1 MNSVG
6 KYFSDIFYGI
16 KSLWKGL
23 MVTGYY
29 FVRPGTIVT
38 QQYPENRKEL
48 KMFDRFKGEVI
59 LQHDE
64 NNFHTCNGCGICQ
77 LNCPN
82 GSLEIITDSVTN
94 EDGKSERIIDK
105 HIYHLSM
112 CTFCGLCIKACPSN
126 SLAWGQEFEH
136 AVFNR
141 EALTKILNQPGSLI
155 KKTPKEP
162 KAPKPVVTDT
172 VPTSNPAN

>member
-6 KYFSDIFYGI
+6 KYFSDIFYGVR
-16 KSLWKGL
+16 SLWKGL

-29 FVRPGTIVT
+29 FVHPKQIVT
-38 QQYPENRKEL
+38 QQYPENRKTL
-48 KMFDRFKGEVI
+48 KMFDEFKGEVI
-59 LQHDE
+59 LKHDE

-82 GSLEIITDSVTN
+82 GSIEIITDSVLN

-112 CTFCGLCIKACPSN
+112 CTFCGLCIKSCPSN
-126 SLAWGQEFEH
+126 SLAWGLEFEH
-136 AVFNR
+136 AVFDR
-141 EALTKILNQPGSLI
+141 QSLTKILNKPGSKI
-155 KKTPKEP
+155 KKAPKEP
-162 KAPKPVVTDT
+162 KAPKPAPETA
-172 VPTSNPAN
+172 PTSNPA